1 MQEHNITRIHSV
13 DYYKNRTISVNFGAY
28 PEPYDDNP
36 LPCGLTTRCWDAV
49 TRTSCPHVCVLQY
62 RVTTSTMEFN
72 ERKVFVGNLPFTISK
87 EDLERLFDPVR

>member
-1 MQEHNITRIHSV
+1 MQERNITRIHCV
-13 DYYKNRTISVNFGAY
+13 DYYKNGTISVNFGTY

-36 LPCGLTTRCWDAV
+36 LPCGL